1 MMYMKLA
8 KDKYIIVELI
18 PTTLK
23 KETGD
28 IIQLSALK
36 IENLQITGRF
46 DYRLHEDRI
55 LIKDF
60 LDIIS
65 YDKEAFTYK
74 YSTEEIIECFKD
86 FIKDYPLLIIDNEY
100 TRNYLS
106 DITNKKESLYDYF
119 DIEHKDSIIEELMSK
134 YNIEPTNYI
143 VDIIYE
149 SIIRIV

>member
-1 MMYMKLA
+1 MKLG
-8 KDKYIIVELI
+8 KDKYIIVEVI

-36 IENLQITGRF
+36 IDKLQITGRF
-46 DYRLHEDRI
+46 DYRLNEDKI

-65 YDKEAFTYK
+65 YDKDSFTYK
-74 YSTEEIIECFKD
+74 YSTEEILHD
-86 FIKDYPLLIIDNEY
+86 FQEFIGDYPLLIIDNEY

-106 DITNKKESLYDYF
+106 DIKNKKESLYDYF
-119 DIEHKDSIIEELMSK
+119 DIEHKDNIIEELMTK

>member
-1 MMYMKLA
+1 MKLD
-8 KDKYIIVELI
+8 KDKYVIVEII

-36 IENLQITGRF
+36 INKLQIEERF
-46 DYRLHEDRI
+46 DYRLNEDSI

-65 YDKEAFTYK
+65 YDKESFTYK
-74 YSTEEIIECFKD
+74 YSTDEILED
-86 FIKDYPLLIIDNEY
+86 FQKFIGNYKLLILDNTY

-106 DITNKKESLYDYF
+106 DIKNKKVSLYDYF
-119 DIEHKDSIIEELMSK
+119 DIEDKDRFIEELINK
-134 YNIEPTNYI
+134 YDIEPTNYI

-149 SIIRIV
+149 SIIKII

>member
-1 MMYMKLA
+1 MYMKLA

-74 YSTEEIIECFKD
+74 YSTEEIIECFKE

>member
-74 YSTEEIIECFKD
+74 YSTEEIIECFKE

>member
-1 MMYMKLA
+1 MKLA

-46 DYRLHEDRI
+46 DYRLNEDRI

-74 YSTEEIIECFKD
+74 YSTEEILDDFKE

-100 TRNYLS
+100 TQNYLS
-106 DITNKKESLYDYF
+106 DITNKKVSLYDYF
-119 DIEHKDSIIEELMSK
+119 DIEHKDSIIEELMTK

>member
-1 MMYMKLA
+1 MYMKLA

-74 YSTEEIIECFKD
+74 YSTEEIIECFKE

-106 DITNKKESLYDYF
+106 DIPNKKESLYDYF

>member
-1 MMYMKLA
+1 MYMKLA

-46 DYRLHEDRI
+46 DYRLNEDRI

-65 YDKEAFTYK
+65 YDKESFTYK
-74 YSTEEIIECFKD
+74 YSTEEILDDFKE

-100 TRNYLS
+100 TQNYLS
-106 DITNKKESLYDYF
+106 DITNKKVSLYDYF
-119 DIEHKDSIIEELMSK
+119 DIEHKDSIIEELMTK

>member
-1 MMYMKLA
+1 MYMKLA

-74 YSTEEIIECFKD
+74 YSTEEILDDFKE

>member
-1 MMYMKLA
+1 MYMKLA

-74 YSTEEIIECFKD
+74 YSTEEIIESFKD

-100 TRNYLS
+100 NRNYLS

>member
-1 MMYMKLA
+1 MYMKLA

-74 YSTEEIIECFKD
+74 YSTEEILESFKE

-119 DIEHKDSIIEELMSK
+119 DIEHKDNIIEELMAK

>member
-1 MMYMKLA
+1 MYMKLA
-8 KDKYIIVELI
+8 KDKCIIVELI

-74 YSTEEIIECFKD
+74 YSTEEIIECFKE

>member
-1 MMYMKLA
+1 MKLA

-74 YSTEEIIECFKD
+74 YSTEEIIESFKE

>member
-1 MMYMKLA
+1 MYMKLA

-74 YSTEEIIECFKD
+74 YSTEEILECFKE

>member
-1 MMYMKLA
+1 MFNTA
-8 KDKYIIVELI
+8 
-18 PTTLK
+18 
-23 KETGD
+23 
-28 IIQLSALK
+28 
-36 IENLQITGRF
+36 
-46 DYRLHEDRI
+46 
-55 LIKDF
+55 
-60 LDIIS
+60 
-65 YDKEAFTYK
+65 K
-74 YSTEEIIECFKD
+74 YSTEEIIECFKE

>member
-1 MMYMKLA
+1 MYMKLA

-74 YSTEEIIECFKD
+74 YSTEEIIESFKE

>member
-1 MMYMKLA
+1 MYMKLA

-74 YSTEEIIECFKD
+74 YSTEEIIECFKE

-143 VDIIYE
+143 VDIKYE

>member
-1 MMYMKLA
+1 MYMKLA

-46 DYRLHEDRI
+46 DYRLNEDRI

-74 YSTEEIIECFKD
+74 YSTEEILDDFKE

-100 TRNYLS
+100 TQNYLS
-106 DITNKKESLYDYF
+106 DITNKKVSLYDYF
-119 DIEHKDSIIEELMSK
+119 DIEHKDSIIEELITK

>member
-1 MMYMKLA
+1 MYMKLA

-74 YSTEEIIECFKD
+74 YSTEEILESFKE

>member
-1 MMYMKLA
+1 MYMKLA

-18 PTTLK
+18 PTSLK

-46 DYRLHEDRI
+46 DYRLYEDRI
-55 LIKDF
+55 IIKDF

-74 YSTEEIIECFKD
+74 YSTKEILDDFKD

-100 TRNYLS
+100 TQNYLS
-106 DITNKKESLYDYF
+106 DITNKKVSLYNYF
-119 DIEHKDSIIEELMSK
+119 DIEHKDSIIEELMTK

>member
-1 MMYMKLA
+1 MKLA

-74 YSTEEIIECFKD
+74 YSTEEIIECFKE

-100 TRNYLS
+100 TRNYIS

>member
-1 MMYMKLA
+1 MKLA

-74 YSTEEIIECFKD
+74 YSTEEIIECFKE

-106 DITNKKESLYDYF
+106 GITNKKESLYDYF

>member
-1 MMYMKLA
+1 MYMKLA

-74 YSTEEIIECFKD
+74 YSTEEIIESFKD

>member
-1 MMYMKLA
+1 MKLA

-74 YSTEEIIECFKD
+74 YSTEEIIECFKE

-149 SIIRIV
+149 SIIKII

>member
-74 YSTEEIIECFKD
+74 YSTEEIIESFKE

>member
-1 MMYMKLA
+1 MYMKLA

-55 LIKDF
+55 IIKDF

-74 YSTEEIIECFKD
+74 YSTEEIIECFKE

>member
-1 MMYMKLA
+1 MKLA

-74 YSTEEIIECFKD
+74 YSTEEIIECFKE

-119 DIEHKDSIIEELMSK
+119 DIEHKGINTRLKFKTEVAYGIG
-134 YNIEPTNYI
+134 IHITAF
-143 VDIIYE
+143 
-149 SIIRIV
+149 

>member
-1 MMYMKLA
+1 MNLE
-8 KDKYIIVELI
+8 KDKYIILEII
-18 PTTLK
+18 PTSLR

-36 IENLQITGRF
+36 IDKLQITGRF
-46 DYRLHEDRI
+46 DYRLEEDKI

-65 YDKEAFTYK
+65 YDKDSFTYK
-74 YSTEEIIECFKD
+74 ETTNEILED
-86 FIKDYPLLIIDNEY
+86 FTKFVEDYPLLIIDNEY
-100 TRNYLS
+100 TINYLS
-106 DITNKKESLYDYF
+106 DIKNKKESIFNYF
-119 DIEHKDSIIEELMSK
+119 DINNKEQVIEELIEK

-149 SIIRIV
+149 SIIKII

>member
-1 MMYMKLA
+1 MYMKLA

-46 DYRLHEDRI
+46 DYRLNEDRI

-74 YSTEEIIECFKD
+74 YSTEEILDDFKE

-100 TRNYLS
+100 TQNYLS
-106 DITNKKESLYDYF
+106 DITNKKVSLYDYF
-119 DIEHKDSIIEELMSK
+119 DIEHKDSIIEELMTK

>member
-1 MMYMKLA
+1 MKLA

-74 YSTEEIIECFKD
+74 YSTEEIIECFKE

>member
-1 MMYMKLA
+1 MYMKLA

-55 LIKDF
+55 IIKDF

-74 YSTEEIIECFKD
+74 YSTEEILDDFKE

-100 TRNYLS
+100 TQNYLS
-106 DITNKKESLYDYF
+106 DITNKKVSLYDYF
-119 DIEHKDSIIEELMSK
+119 DIEHKDSIIEELMTK

>member
-1 MMYMKLA
+1 MKLA

-74 YSTEEIIECFKD
+74 YSTEEILESFKE

>member
-1 MMYMKLA
+1 MKLN
-8 KDKYIIVELI
+8 KDKYIIVEVI
-18 PTTLK
+18 PTTLR

-36 IENLQITGRF
+36 IDKLQITGRF
-46 DYRLHEDRI
+46 DYRLNEDKI

-65 YDKEAFTYK
+65 YDKDSFTYK
-74 YSTEEIIECFKD
+74 YTTEEILEDFKTFIE
-86 FIKDYPLLIIDNEY
+86 DYPLLIIDNEY
-100 TRNYLS
+100 TQNYLS
-106 DITNKKESLYDYF
+106 DIKNKKVSLYDYF
-119 DIEHKDSIIEELMSK
+119 DIEHKDNIIEELMTK

>member
-1 MMYMKLA
+1 MYMKLA

-55 LIKDF
+55 IIKDF

-74 YSTEEIIECFKD
+74 YSTKEIIECFKE

>member
-1 MMYMKLA
+1 MNIE

-74 YSTEEIIECFKD
+74 YSTEEILDDFKE

-100 TRNYLS
+100 TQNYLS
-106 DITNKKESLYDYF
+106 DITNKKVSLYDYF
-119 DIEHKDSIIEELMSK
+119 DIEHKDSIIEELMTK
-134 YNIEPTNYI
+134 NNIEPTNYI